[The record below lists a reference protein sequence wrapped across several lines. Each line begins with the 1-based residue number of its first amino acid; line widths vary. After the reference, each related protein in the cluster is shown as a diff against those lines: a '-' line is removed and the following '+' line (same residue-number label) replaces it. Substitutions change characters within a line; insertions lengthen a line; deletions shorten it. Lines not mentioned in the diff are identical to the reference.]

1 MASSLSIE
9 AGTLRALDFNQTS
22 MAWKSGICVF
32 VLTLAGALLPAWA
45 QTVVAPAACTVS
57 DPLADS
63 ERAQAAQRF
72 VEEKLALWRQ
82 RLKLED
88 WRVSVVMAQ
97 QSDLAPKTLG
107 AIKWDKAKKSAVI
120 YVLGPS
126 EYRLPFCGALEDMEL
141 TVVHELLH
149 LELTSLPRGQA
160 SRSSEEHAVNGIAEA
175 MLGLDRKRP

>member
-1 MASSLSIE
+1 M
-9 AGTLRALDFNQTS
+9 
-22 MAWKSGICVF
+22 CVF
-32 VLTLAGALLPAWA
+32 VLTLAGALLPASA
-45 QTVVAPAACTVS
+45 QTVAPAAGCTVS
-57 DPLADS
+57 GPLDS

-88 WRVSVVMAQ
+88 GRVSVVMAQ

-107 AIKWDKAKKSAVI
+107 AVKWDKAKKTAVI

-126 EYRLPFCGALEDMEL
+126 EYRLPFCAALEDMEL

-149 LELTSLPRGQA
+149 LELTALPHGPSQPRQ
-160 SRSSEEHAVNGIAEA
+160 
-175 MLGLDRKRP
+175 

>member
-1 MASSLSIE
+1 
-9 AGTLRALDFNQTS
+9 
-22 MAWKSGICVF
+22 MAWKNGICVF
-32 VLTLAGALLPAWA
+32 VLTLGGALLPASA
-45 QTVVAPAACTVS
+45 QSVAPSAACTVS
-57 DPLADS
+57 APSEAD
-63 ERAQAAQRF
+63 RAQAAQRF

-82 RLKLED
+82 RLKLEE

-107 AIKWDKAKKSAVI
+107 AVKWDKAKKNAVI
-120 YVLGPS
+120 FVLGPS
-126 EYRLPFCGALEDMEL
+126 EYRLPFCEALEDMEL

>member
-1 MASSLSIE
+1 
-9 AGTLRALDFNQTS
+9 

-32 VLTLAGALLPAWA
+32 ILTLAGTLMPASA
-45 QTVVAPAACTVS
+45 QMLANSAGCTVPS
-57 DPLADS
+57 DS
-63 ERAQAAQRF
+63 EQARAAQRF
-72 VEEKLALWRQ
+72 VEEKLSLWRQ

-107 AIKWDKAKKSAVI
+107 AIKWDKPKKSAVI
-120 YVLGPS
+120 YVLSPS

-175 MLGLDRKRP
+175 MLGLDRKKP